1 MLIEEIAKLAHAKN
15 QKVRLGVSIVSL
27 ANNSWKNNWGEVPC
41 HWQMYLEKGWI
52 DSIVSG
58 QYNVSDYFAS
68 REYNRFAEFAKEG
81 NKFYS
86 WAQMVKYGAGVY
98 TYEQLRDQAKIFN
111 FLGVNGGIYHEAINM
126 EERPDKIFAP
136 LGKFYSNPQ

>member
-1 MLIEEIAKLAHAKN
+1 
-15 QKVRLGVSIVSL
+15 
-27 ANNSWKNNWGEVPC
+27 
-41 HWQMYLEKGWI
+41 MYLEKGWI

-86 WAQMVKYGAGVY
+86 WAQMVKYGVG
-98 TYEQLRDQAKIFN
+98 TYSPAKLLKQAEFFA
-111 FLGVNGGIYHEAINM
+111 FLQGNGAVYHEAMNLEGKKGQNEKYFFPI
-126 EERPDKIFAP
+126 
-136 LGKFYSNPQ
+136 GKFYNQFNK